1 MFNSSLK
8 KIDVSKHDFLASMTI
23 TKDLFAGYLQDFLL
37 VGAVSCLLVPINSIY
52 STILSVVWLVFQCLL
67 SPLVFQ
73 RFLWPLAFI
82 LLFFSRTWLLN
93 EMPHP
98 ASAEDAILLCSAL
111 ILASTFVAK
120 RLQRLFLILPLSLPI
135 AFVGISSK
143 PWAPNPFVGA
153 NQGAYILGILALV
166 CGCCLA
172 SGGLLNRWYKII
184 YAVLLV
190 MSLMMIWHTGSRAA
204 LLGSVGAALFVLLLR
219 CIQNRTVIKQFLP
232 ALGALIAAYLV
243 KLFLPSASGIPGLK
257 TGSDAGRI
265 FIARCYSG
273 LPFTGHNRFIYGLG
287 FHRQTDFCQQLF
299 EGKPFDHAHNI
310 YLQAW
315 ANVGILGL
323 IGIFILGLLLWKSW
337 SRVPLNDAANALMIN
352 VAISTSAYIFF
363 LGFLDASLI
372 HWPALLIFSG
382 LFLATPFALHTEQAF
397 SKLPKL

>member
-1 MFNSSLK
+1 MILRNEF
-8 KIDVSKHDFLASMTI
+8 
-23 TKDLFAGYLQDFLL
+23 FANYLQDFLL

-52 STILSVVWLVFQCLL
+52 STIFSVVWLLVQCLL
-67 SPLVFQ
+67 CPPSFQ

-111 ILASTFVAK
+111 ILAGTFVAK
-120 RLQRLFLILPLSLPI
+120 RMQRLFLILPLSLPI

-172 SGGLLNRWYKII
+172 SGGLLSKWLKTF
-184 YAVLLV
+184 YAVLLA
-190 MSLMMIWHTGSRAA
+190 MSLVMIWHTGSRAA
-204 LLGSVGAALFVLLLR
+204 LLGSVGAALFVLCLR
-219 CIQNRTVIKQFLP
+219 SIQNKTVSKQFLP
-232 ALGALIAAYLV
+232 VLGVLVMAYLT
-243 KLFLPSASGIPGLK
+243 KLFLPSTSGIPGLK

-265 FIARCYSG
+265 FVAQCYSG
-273 LPFTGHNRFIYGLG
+273 LPFTGHNRLIYGLG
-287 FHRQTDFCQQLF
+287 FHRQGQFCQQLF

-315 ANVGILGL
+315 ANVGILGVV
-323 IGIFILGLLLWKSW
+323 GIFILGFLLWRSW
-337 SRVPLNDAANALMIN
+337 SRVPLNDSGNTLIVN
-352 VAISTSAYIFF
+352 IGISTSAYIFF

-372 HWPALLIFSG
+372 HWPALLIISG
-382 LFLATPFALHTEQAF
+382 LCLATPFVLHPVHTDIEA
-397 SKLPKL
+397 PKT

>member
-1 MFNSSLK
+1 MILRKEF
-8 KIDVSKHDFLASMTI
+8 
-23 TKDLFAGYLQDFLL
+23 FADYLQDFLL
-37 VGAVSCLLVPINSIY
+37 VGAGSCLLVPINSIY
-52 STILSVVWLVFQCLL
+52 STILSVLWLLVQCLWCPL
-67 SPLVFQ
+67 SFQ

-120 RLQRLFLILPLSLPI
+120 RMQRLFLILPLSLPI
-135 AFVGISSK
+135 AFVGIGSK

-153 NQGAYILGILALV
+153 NQGAYVLGILALV
-166 CGCCLA
+166 CGCCLF
-172 SGGLLNRWYKII
+172 SGGLLNKWLKII
-184 YAVLLV
+184 YGVLLV
-190 MSLMMIWHTGSRAA
+190 MSAMMIWHTGSRAA
-204 LLGSVGAALFVLLLR
+204 LLGSVGAALFLLLLR
-219 CIQNRTVIKQFLP
+219 SIQNRTVTKQFLP
-232 ALGALIAAYLV
+232 ALGVLILAYLV
-243 KLFLPSASGIPGLK
+243 KLLLPSASGIPGLK

-265 FIARCYSG
+265 FIAQCYSG

-337 SRVPLNDAANALMIN
+337 SRVPLDDTGNALMIN
-352 VAISTSAYIFF
+352 VGISTSAYIFF

-372 HWPALLIFSG
+372 HWPALLVFSG
-382 LFLATPFALHTEQAF
+382 LFLATPFSIHAEQTF
-397 SKLPKL
+397 IKLPKL

>member
-1 MFNSSLK
+1 MFSGSLK
-8 KIDVSKHDFLASMTI
+8 TVDVSKHDFLAKMI
-23 TKDLFAGYLQDFLL
+23 TRKDFFGDYLQDFLL

-52 STILSVVWLVFQCLL
+52 STIFSVVWLVVQCLL
-67 SPLVFQ
+67 CPQSVQ

-111 ILASTFVAK
+111 ILASTFAA
-120 RLQRLFLILPLSLPI
+120 RRMQRLFLILPLSLPI
-135 AFVGISSK
+135 AFLGISSK

-153 NQGAYILGILALV
+153 NQGAYVLGILALI

-172 SGGLLNRWYKII
+172 SGGLLNKWVKII

-190 MSLMMIWHTGSRAA
+190 MSSTMIWHTGSRAA

-219 CIQNRTVIKQFLP
+219 SIQKRTLIKQFLP
-232 ALGALIAAYLV
+232 VFGVLVTAYLV
-243 KLFLPSASGIPGLK
+243 KLILPSTTGIPGLK

-265 FIARCYSG
+265 FIAQCYSG
-273 LPFTGHNRFIYGLG
+273 LPFTGHNRLIYGLG
-287 FHRQTDFCQQLF
+287 FHRHRDFCQQLF

-315 ANVGILGL
+315 ANVGLLGVV
-323 IGIFILGLLLWKSW
+323 GIFVLGFLLWKSW
-337 SRVPLNDAANALMIN
+337 SRVPLNDSCNALLIKIG
-352 VAISTSAYIFF
+352 ISTSVYIFF

-372 HWPALLIFSG
+372 HWPALLVLSG
-382 LFLATPFALHTEQAF
+382 LFLATPFALE
-397 SKLPKL
+397 SG

>member
-1 MFNSSLK
+1 MFSVSLRAV
-8 KIDVSKHDFLASMTI
+8 DVSKHDFLARMI
-23 TKDLFAGYLQDFLL
+23 IRKKLFANYLQDFLL

-52 STILSVVWLVFQCLL
+52 STILSIIWLVVQCLL
-67 SPLVFQ
+67 CPPSFQ

-98 ASAEDAILLCSAL
+98 ASAEDSILLCSAL

-120 RLQRLFLILPLSLPI
+120 RIKRLFLILPLSLPI

-166 CGCCLA
+166 CCCCLA
-172 SGGLLNRWYKII
+172 SGGLLSKWLRTI

-190 MSLMMIWHTGSRAA
+190 MSMMMIWHTGSRAA
-204 LLGSVGAALFVLLLR
+204 LLGSVGAALFVLCFR
-219 CIQNRTVIKQFLP
+219 SIQNRKVIKQFMP
-232 ALGALIAAYLV
+232 AFGVLVIAYLV
-243 KLFLPSASGIPGLK
+243 KLFLPSTSGIPGLK

-265 FIARCYSG
+265 FIAQCYSG
-273 LPFTGHNRFIYGLG
+273 LPFTGHNRLIYGLG
-287 FHRQTDFCQQLF
+287 FHRHRDFCQQLF

-315 ANVGILGL
+315 ANVGILGVV
-323 IGIFILGLLLWKSW
+323 GIFVFGLLLWNAW
-337 SRVPLNDAANALMIN
+337 SRVPLSDADSALMVNIG
-352 VAISTSAYIFF
+352 ISASVYIFS

-372 HWPALLIFSG
+372 HWPALLVFSG
-382 LFLATPFALHTEQAF
+382 LFLATPFALHRAQAY
-397 SKLPKL
+397 SQVPKL